1 MSAEEHLDD
10 GQYLPGSAKEK
21 AAMQA
26 LQGELAGIEPEG
38 EPDSIPE
45 YEGLPKLADWWPEPD
60 WKAWVESGLPAQLA
74 ADLFFLRKNLPN
86 RPPPPAF
93 GVAADGWARMYLRA
107 IEAMTLMLAGLQMT
121 DTFDSLH
128 KRYEAL
134 LEWTPSQLKDKRL
147 DKEIAYAPYGLAK
160 ASLRRVRHPF
170 SLTGLM
176 HARRPVIASLG
187 WPLDP
192 DIPADPPWLPVEL
205 IDRSSGAVSWQVCRV
220 NGSGYLPSGDEHDD
234 EEMAIIDA
242 ILKIKADA
250 REKEEGKGNPFDRPP
265 VTGDIQ
271 RTGPDWREGR
281 NISTDEFLARFR
293 FRGIQF
299 GNWVTQKERQ
309 NVLNQAW
316 DALHDLTDI
325 CGLPPEAASLHGFIV
340 GIAFGARGKPGS
352 AAHWEPDQQ
361 IMHFTRMRGAGAIA
375 HEWAHAADNF
385 LGGLAYQSTI
395 DAMTEYRPSDLEI
408 THTRQHAYL
417 TTIRETVRT
426 FPQTTAMMK
435 VKNAMRNRD
444 GYDDALSRN
453 RSIFLRDARQID
465 GPGGDYWQSTKEL
478 WARAF
483 EAWVYDVLSEQ
494 GRCSDYLVFGV
505 DEERWTLP
513 GRPSPYPR
521 EAERA
526 RIGSSISGAMRAWR
540 EILSGNVAGD

>member
-1 MSAEEHLDD
+1 
-10 GQYLPGSAKEK
+10 
-21 AAMQA
+21 MQA
-26 LQGELAGIEPEG
+26 LQDELAGIEPEG

-93 GVAADGWARMYLRA
+93 GVAAEGWARMYLRA
-107 IEAMTLMLAGLQMT
+107 IEAMTQMLAGLQMT

-220 NGSGYLPSGDEHDD
+220 NGSGYLPSGVEHDD

-352 AAHWEPDQQ
+352 AAHWEPDQR
-361 IMHFTRMRGAGAIA
+361 IMHFTRLRGAGAIA

-395 DAMTEYRPSDLEI
+395 DAMTDYRPSDLEI
-408 THTRQHAYL
+408 AHTRQHAYL

-426 FPQTTAMMK
+426 FPQTTAMMM

-444 GYDDALSRN
+444 GYDDALSKN